1 MKLKIRP
8 YVPLVS
14 FVGIFV
20 LLTLSLGFTLAFLF
34 LLVVGYGYAF
44 LGIGNKPTEIYS
56 YEHREARPN
65 ETAPRRMMGFDE
77 LRKTPFEGVNTLR
90 DNFLHGVKLSGNLP
104 CLGTRPAKDAD
115 YVWETYD
122 QVNQRILNFGA
133 GLVHLGLERHDR
145 VAFYAKN
152 CAEWVIGAESCNAF
166 AFVSVAVYDTL
177 GEEHRPYVVG
187 QSEVKALV
195 CTGSLFDNVLAL
207 AGECPALKTV
217 ILTDG
222 LNDNQRSA
230 AEAVGLSV
238 YEFAEVERLGKE
250 NFSDPV
256 PPEAS
261 DLAILMYTSGTTSKP
276 KGVMLTHGNVV
287 AVMAG
292 IMQALPHLSNE
303 DAYLSYLPLAHI
315 LERAAEA
322 SMFGVGARVGFNF
335 QGDIRR
341 LSDDIVAV
349 KPTIYAGVP
358 KVFQRV
364 MAGINAKIASQPIHV
379 QLLFKVLYSIK
390 FRFLVLGLPTGLFD
404 KILFNKL
411 KEALGGRVK
420 TIVSGGAPL
429 GADCHQ
435 FLRVC
440 FCCPV
445 LQGYGLTETAGG
457 TAITPLSLRRPW
469 EKVGAPICCS
479 EVKLVSAGKYSV
491 NHHPPQGELCV
502 SGPNVTLGYYKMP
515 EKTAEDFREED
526 GEIWFHTGDV
536 GQWNAD
542 GTLSIIGRVK
552 DIFKLDGGEYI
563 APERLE
569 TIFSQSKYVANIFVY
584 GNSNQSFIVG
594 AVVPEFGAAK
604 LWAEQHG
611 AEVPDSSKAPTVP
624 RSLCNNEEFKKAIL
638 ADLTALANSNKLNRY
653 EMLQNIYLDTEPW
666 TADSGLVT
674 AALKNKRD
682 QLYEYY
688 KEQIDGFYEN

>member
-1 MKLKIRP
+1 MKIRP
-8 YVPLVS
+8 FVPLVS
-14 FVGIFV
+14 FIGVSVLVVLSCGYTIGI
-20 LLTLSLGFTLAFLF
+20 LF
-34 LLVVGYGYAF
+34 LLVVGYAYAF
-44 LGIGNKPTEIYS
+44 LGIGNKPAEIYS
-56 YEHREARPN
+56 YEHRQAKPN

-90 DNFLHGVKLSGNLP
+90 DNFLHGVQLSGNLP
-104 CLGTRPAKDAD
+104 CLGTRPSKDAD
-115 YVWETYD
+115 YVWETYNE
-122 QVNQRILNFGA
+122 VNQRILNFGA
-133 GLVHLGLERHDR
+133 GLAHLGLERHDR
-145 VAFYAKN
+145 VGFYSKN
-152 CAEWVIGAESCNAF
+152 SAEWVIGAESCNAF

-195 CTGSLFDNVLAL
+195 STSALFDNVLAL
-207 AGECPALKTV
+207 APQCPALKYV
-217 ILTDG
+217 ILTDPVSPAHK
-222 LNDNQRSA
+222 QSA
-230 AEAVGLSV
+230 ESVNLSV
-238 YEFAEVERLGKE
+238 LEFSEVERLGKE
-250 NFSDPV
+250 NFTDPV
-256 PPEAS
+256 PPEPT
-261 DLAILMYTSGTTSKP
+261 DLAILMYTSGTTSQP
-276 KGVMLTHGNVV
+276 KGVMLTHGNVI

-292 IMQALPHLSNE
+292 IMQALPNLSN
-303 DAYLSYLPLAHI
+303 DDSYLSYLPLAHI

-322 SMFGVGARVGFNF
+322 TMFGVGARIGFNF

-341 LSDDIVAV
+341 LTDDIVAV

-364 MAGINAKIASQPIHV
+364 MAGINAKFASQPIHIRM
-379 QLLFKVLYSIK
+379 LFKVLYSLK

-411 KEALGGRVK
+411 KDALGGRIK

-457 TAITPLSLRRPW
+457 TAITPISLRQPW

-502 SGPNVTLGYYKMP
+502 SGPNVALGYYQMP
-515 EKTAEDFREED
+515 EKTASDFRNED

-569 TIFSQSKYVANIFVY
+569 TIYSQSKFVANIFVY

-594 AVVPEFGAAK
+594 VVVPEYGAAK
-604 LWAEQHG
+604 LWAEQNN
-611 AEVPDSSKAPTVP
+611 VQIPDKTDPPTVP
-624 RSLCNNEEFKKAIL
+624 RSLCNNADFKKAII
-638 ADLTALANSNKLNRY
+638 ADLASLAGSNKLNRY
-653 EMLQNIYLDTEPW
+653 EMLQHIHLDVEPW

-674 AALKNKRD
+674 AALKNKRE
-682 QLYEYY
+682 QLYDYY
-688 KEQIDGFYEN
+688 QNQINEFYEN